1 VRRVTI
7 NDVAAAAGVSRSTVS
22 LVLRDEPRIPAA
34 TRDRVNDAM
43 KRLGY
48 VYDRR
53 AAIMRTQRSMTI
65 GLVVTN
71 VRNPYFAELAMAL
84 EVDLH
89 DKGFVLLQGYSQ
101 DERVREDRLL
111 ETMVEHRVDGI
122 VLLPSKDTPAADL
135 QARLNGTP
143 YVLIARRV
151 SGLDADYVGVDNV
164 RGGRMLG
171 EHLASQGHEHVA
183 FLGGPEPS
191 TARADRERGLKA
203 GLKRH
208 GITLSRKL
216 SIPSESDRT
225 GGVSAVERL
234 LELGQVPDAI
244 ACYSDVVAFGVVSA
258 LRAAGVEPGRDVAIG
273 SFDDVPEASVQ
284 HPALT
289 SVATFPERVGPEASQ
304 LLLERI
310 ATPDLPS
317 REVVL
322 APSLS
327 VRESTTSRERLSQP

>member
-1 VRRVTI
+1 MTI

-34 TRDRVNDAM
+34 TRDRVHDAM

-84 EVDLH
+84 EVALH

-101 DERVREDRLL
+101 DEHLREDRLL
-111 ETMVEHRVDGI
+111 EAMVEHRVDGI
-122 VLLPSKDTPAADL
+122 LLLPSKDTVAADL

-143 YVLIARRV
+143 HVLIARRV
-151 SGLDADYVGVDNV
+151 RGLDADYVGVDNV
-164 RGGRMLG
+164 RAGRMLG
-171 EHLASQGHEHVA
+171 EHLASQGHERVA

-191 TARADRERGLKA
+191 TARGERERGLRA
-203 GLKRH
+203 GLKR
-208 GITLSRKL
+208 GGVTLSRKL

-234 LELGQVPDAI
+234 LELGPVPDAI

-258 LRAAGVEPGRDVAIG
+258 LRAAGVEPGRDVAVG
-273 SFDDVPEASVQ
+273 GFDDVPEASVQ

-289 SVATFPERVGPEASQ
+289 SVATFPGRVGAEAWQ

-310 ATPDLPS
+310 ATPDLPA

-327 VRESTTSRERLSQP
+327 VRGSTTSRERHPQP